1 MLGGAATLAGGG
13 LVAVP
18 AMEDAMASTHPEVRA
33 LLDSW
38 SGAIRSKD
46 IDRLM
51 ALYAPDSVY
60 FDLVPPLQYTGSA
73 AIRRNF
79 LRWFDS
85 WQSAIGQD
93 IRDLHILASGDVA
106 VAHMLIRASG
116 TLKNGREVGYWVR
129 ATVCC
134 QRSNQGWVITHEHIS
149 LPIDVGSGRVAMD
162 LVP

>member
-1 MLGGAATLAGGG
+1 
-13 LVAVP
+13 
-18 AMEDAMASTHPEVRA
+18 MASPQPELEVRA

-38 SGAIRSKD
+38 SEAIRSKE

-60 FDLVPPLQYTGSA
+60 FDLVPPLRFSGSA

-79 LRWFDS
+79 LRWFDA

-93 IRDLHILASGDVA
+93 IRDLHLVASGETA
-106 VAHMLIRASG
+106 FAHMLIRASG

-134 QRSNQGWVITHEHIS
+134 QRSDQRWLITHEHIS
-149 LPIDVGSGRVAMD
+149 LPVDVASGRAVMD